1 MEAVQ
6 KEEDGNKFIVKKGL
20 QVSKGKEKIKNEKG
34 VQINWNGKLKEKKI
48 M

>member
-20 QVSKGKEKIKNEKG
+20 QVSKGKVIFVLN
-34 VQINWNGKLKEKKI
+34 
-48 M
+48 